1 MMKKLPQPDTKTE
14 DVPDAVW
21 GYKNIGAEIGLSA
34 SKTRYLVVKTDVL
47 DLAVRKLSHK
57 VIVGSRRRLR
67 DFAVPPS

>member
-1 MMKKLPQPDTKTE
+1 MMKKPQPDTTTE

-21 GYKNIGAEIGLSA
+21 GYAAIGREIGLTA

-47 DLAVRKLSHK
+47 DHAVRKLSHK

-67 DFAVPPS
+67 DFAVPPG

>member
-1 MMKKLPQPDTKTE
+1 MMKKPQPDMTTE
-14 DVPDAVW
+14 DEPDAVW
-21 GYKNIGAEIGLSA
+21 GYAAIGREIGLTA

-47 DLAVRKLSHK
+47 DHAVRKLSHK

>member
-1 MMKKLPQPDTKTE
+1 MMKKPQPSLTTE

-21 GYKNIGAEIGLSA
+21 GYAAIGREIGLTA

-47 DLAVRKLSHK
+47 DHAVRKLSHK